1 MKKLYTAFGAGLFV
15 GSVVF
20 IVGALS
26 PLHLPLDRNL
36 IVSVVVVAVVTTA
49 CILYEKK
56 KSKKEEKWEIK
67 RQSVLLPSDAW
78 LLTIIYQQLTIKNQ
92 YNCKIIHYSLFIIH

>member
-36 IVSVVVVAVVTTA
+36 MVSGVVVAVVTTA

-56 KSKKEEKWEIK
+56 KSKKEEK
-67 RQSVLLPSDAW
+67 
-78 LLTIIYQQLTIKNQ
+78 
-92 YNCKIIHYSLFIIH
+92 

>member
-20 IVGALS
+20 ILGALS

-36 IVSVVVVAVVTTA
+36 MVSTA

-56 KSKKEEKWEIK
+56 KSKKEEK
-67 RQSVLLPSDAW
+67 
-78 LLTIIYQQLTIKNQ
+78 
-92 YNCKIIHYSLFIIH
+92 